1 MRIGSITT
9 WYLDF
14 KGIIKIEHVSTSTV
28 LDGISTISLSLK
40 CLYLSVELGRS
51 QDTLLILLLLDE
63 KNPND
68 EKNKLGKEKLDQ

>member
-1 MRIGSITT
+1 MFLLIALS
-9 WYLDF
+9 WM
-14 KGIIKIEHVSTSTV
+14 EP
-28 LDGISTISLSLK
+28 LDGISTIALSLK
-40 CLYLSVELGRS
+40 CLYIRVELGRS